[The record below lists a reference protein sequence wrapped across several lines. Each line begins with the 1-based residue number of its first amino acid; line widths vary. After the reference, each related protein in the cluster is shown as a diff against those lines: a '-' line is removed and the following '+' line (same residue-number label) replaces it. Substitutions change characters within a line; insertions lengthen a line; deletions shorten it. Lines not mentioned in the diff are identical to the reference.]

1 MVRRSTLKTYLVIAI
16 ALTLFSAVTNLEMTN
31 NHFLSQAKILEL
43 ILYFSK
49 GFNSRLNWHW
59 TVPTGTYGTLAK
71 V

>member
-49 GFNSRLNWHW
+49 GFNSRLN
-59 TVPTGTYGTLAK
+59 
-71 V
+71 

>member
-1 MVRRSTLKTYLVIAI
+1 MVRRPTLKTYLVIAI

-49 GFNSRLNWHW
+49 VSIH
-59 TVPTGTYGTLAK
+59 V
-71 V
+71 